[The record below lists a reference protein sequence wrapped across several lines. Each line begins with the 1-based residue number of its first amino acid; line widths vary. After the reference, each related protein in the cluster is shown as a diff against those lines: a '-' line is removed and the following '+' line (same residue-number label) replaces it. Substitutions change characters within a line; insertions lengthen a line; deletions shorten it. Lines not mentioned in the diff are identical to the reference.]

1 MAVSR
6 NSLAVFPVSAPFN
19 TTTPAS
25 GNFIPSVWSAK
36 LNAKFYASTVF
47 GEIANTN
54 WQGEISG
61 MGDKVIINT
70 APSITVTNYTVGG
83 GGLNYQVPQAD
94 VQEMNID
101 KAKAFAFQINDVLDF
116 QAKPNL
122 LDMFSADAGEQMKI
136 AIDSTVLF
144 NTITSTT
151 NGISGSNI
159 GQTAGAKSLAYNM
172 GIAGT
177 PVAINAIAGDASN
190 VLTKILQMSS
200 ILDEQNVPESERF
213 LLIDPATR
221 VLLMN
226 TNLAQ
231 AQFMGDSQS
240 MVRNGK
246 IGKIDRFDVYVTNQ
260 LPFAAAN
267 ATVWTSGAGN
277 ETSIAAT
284 TNAAR
289 RRVIVAGHK
298 SALTF
303 ASQITKMETIRN
315 PNDFGDYIRSLNVF
329 GYKVVK
335 PEALAVMIVS

>member
-1 MAVSR
+1 MSVTRTA
-6 NSLAVFPVSAPFN
+6 AATFPTGAPFN
-19 TTTPAS
+19 TTTPYS

-36 LNAKFYASTVF
+36 LNAKFYAATIF
-47 GEIANTN
+47 GEISNTN

-70 APSITVTNYTVGG
+70 APTITVTNYVVGG
-83 GGLNYQVPQAD
+83 GGLNYQVPQPD

-101 KAKAFAFQINDVLDF
+101 KAKAFAFQINDVLDY

-136 AIDSTVLF
+136 AIDSTVIY
-144 NTITSTT
+144 NTIFSAAAANQGATA
-151 NGISGSNI
+151 GVKSGSF
-159 GQTAGAKSLAYNM
+159 SM
-172 GIAGT
+172 GVSGT
-177 PVAINAIAGDASN
+177 PIAINATAGDAAN
-190 VLTKILQMSS
+190 VLTKILQLSS
-200 ILDEQNVPESERF
+200 ILDEQNVPESDRF

-221 VLLMN
+221 TLLMN

-231 AQFMGDSQS
+231 AQFMGDSSS

-246 IGKIDRFDVYVTNQ
+246 IGKIDRFDTYVTNQ
-260 LPFAAAN
+260 LPYAAAN
-267 ATVWTSGAGN
+267 ATVWTSGDGS

-284 TNAAR
+284 TNAAK

-298 SALTF
+298 SGITF

-315 PNDFGDYIRSLNVF
+315 PSDFGDYIRSLNVF

-335 PEALAVMIVS
+335 PEALAVCIIS